1 MEENDGGIEKNDH
14 KASKDQD
21 EPAITRTPLM
31 LPELLQFLIGDVLR
45 IRVRCNLLG
54 LPAFVIE

>member
-1 MEENDGGIEKNDH
+1 MTA
-14 KASKDQD
+14 ASRRTIVKPDQD

>member
-1 MEENDGGIEKNDH
+1 MEEDDGGIEKN
-14 KASKDQD
+14 QD

-31 LPELLQFLIGDVLR
+31 LPELLQFLIGDVLC
-45 IRVRCNLLG
+45 IKVSCNLLG